1 MSEAK
6 ADFTDRLKSE
16 ATRLGFHL
24 SGACPAVEPGGYH
37 QLLDWIDSGKA
48 GEMDYLDARRDAYR
62 DPKHVMPGVQSL
74 LVLGLPYRTAAPA
87 ETQPTEGRFARY
99 AWGSIDYHDLVHQ
112 KLKTLKRWVLA
123 QRPDAAVRGVVDTAP
138 LLEREFAQLAGIGWT
153 GKNTLLINKWQGSY
167 FFLAAL
173 LVDFPLAYDRPHESD
188 HCGKCR
194 ACIDAC
200 PTAAFPE
207 PGVLDATRC
216 ISYLTIEHRSPIPR
230 ELRQPI
236 GNWVFGC
243 DVCQDVCP
251 WNRRGSDAEEVG
263 FQPLATQNPA
273 ELISL
278 FSLTEDAF
286 RARYRKTPLWRTRRR
301 GLLRNAAIVLGNART
316 PAAINAL
323 AQGLVDPEHLV
334 RGASAWAL
342 GQIATVAAKAVLRE
356 RRIDESDREVLA
368 EIEAA
373 LANEPTREMPTGDAD
388 A

>member
-1 MSEAK
+1 MSSNSEAP
-6 ADFTDRLKSE
+6 ADFTQLLKSQ
-16 ATRLGFHL
+16 ANQLGFHL
-24 SGACPAVEPGGYH
+24 SGACPAVEPSGYH
-37 QLLDWIDSGKA
+37 RLLDWIDSGKA

-62 DPKHVMPGVQSL
+62 DPQHVMPGVQSL
-74 LVLGLPYRTAAPA
+74 LVLGLPYRTA
-87 ETQPTEGRFARY
+87 QPEEVGPMQGRFARY
-99 AWGSIDYHDLVHQ
+99 AWGSIDYHDLVHR
-112 KLKTLKRWVLA
+112 KLKQLKRWVL
-123 QRPDAAVRGVVDTAP
+123 QERPGATVRGVVDTAP

-173 LVDFPLAYDRPHESD
+173 LVDFPLTYDAPHESD

-194 ACIDAC
+194 ACLDAC
-200 PTAAFPE
+200 PTAAFPG

-216 ISYLTIEHRSPIPR
+216 ISYLTIEHRSAIPQ

-251 WNRRGSDAEEVG
+251 WNRRGSEAQEAE

-278 FSLTEDAF
+278 FSLTDDEF
-286 RARYRKTPLWRTRRR
+286 RSRYRKTPLWRTRRR
-301 GLLRNAAIVLGNART
+301 GLLRNAAIVLGNAGD
-316 PAAINAL
+316 PAAIDAL
-323 AQGLVDPEHLV
+323 NQGLQDSEPLV

-342 GQIATVAAKAVLRE
+342 GQIGTDAAVDRLRE
-356 RRIDESDREVLA
+356 RCDRETDAMVQQEIA
-368 EIEAA
+368 EALRRAQPAA
-373 LANEPTREMPTGDAD
+373 
-388 A
+388 